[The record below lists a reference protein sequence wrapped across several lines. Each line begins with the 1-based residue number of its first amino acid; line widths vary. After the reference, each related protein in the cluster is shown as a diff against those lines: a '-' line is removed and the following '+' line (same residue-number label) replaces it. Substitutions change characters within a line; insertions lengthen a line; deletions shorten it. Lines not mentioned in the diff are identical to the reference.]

1 MELLCYQEVQTV
13 TGDPVWYVI
22 YVDMEYTMDE
32 KKKVG
37 FPHRA
42 PNAIRTRKIHWFCH
56 AWKLLF
62 LFHDLA
68 LKKQVYCGL
77 LCGHEVASG
86 L

>member
-1 MELLCYQEVQTV
+1 MELLCYQEVQTI

-22 YVDMEYTMDE
+22 YVDMESRMDE

-37 FPHRA
+37 FPRRV
-42 PNAIRTRKIHWFCH
+42 PYAIGTREKNP
-56 AWKLLF
+56 LVLSS
-62 LFHDLA
+62 HDLA